1 MARPE
6 LPKLPPIGVR
16 LSTDFEARGSG
27 FRARVRWTDP
37 TTKERQ
43 SRTRYVTSTADADA
57 FFDEMRKASRTGI
70 DPTITLNDFVAAIG
84 DRWLRGI
91 DMTSTGEGYRTGL
104 RLRVLP
110 TLGHLRISDITT
122 GMIDRL
128 IDDWEPRYSSTVI
141 KNSIAPLGRVLD
153 EAVRDDIIA
162 ANPARNRAR
171 RSLHALDRMR
181 TPDESPRAYAIPDL
195 ATLQRLA
202 NACLRVHVSYHDH
215 VMASALLAARGSEV
229 SGLRVG
235 DFDLE
240 HKLATIARQ
249 TYPGAGGLVTKPT
262 KGRKVRVVPILEPL
276 MPIIERLTE
285 GRQPDEPLI
294 RGPLG
299 GVLTTA
305 SVRRATK
312 WDSMVVDLGLPNLTR
327 HGLRHTGA
335 TWMADSG
342 IPLHV
347 LQEILGHESLET
359 TRGYLHPDRR
369 HLTDAGAMASR
380 FLKQAAPKPGRSAPA
395 I

>member
-16 LSTDFEARGSG
+16 LSTDVEARGSG

-37 TTKERQ
+37 TTRERQ

-57 FFDEMRKASRTGI
+57 FFEEMRKASRTGT
-70 DPTITLNDFVAAIG
+70 DPTITLNDFVASIG

-91 DMTSTGEGYRTGL
+91 DLTSTGEGYRIGL

-110 TLGHLRISDITT
+110 ALGHLRVSDITT

-128 IDDWEPRYSSTVI
+128 IDDWEPRYSATVI

-153 EAVRDDIIA
+153 EAVRDDIITS
-162 ANPARNRAR
+162 NPARNRAR
-171 RSLHALDRMR
+171 RSLHAVERMR
-181 TPDESPRAYAIPDL
+181 APDESPRAYAIPDL

-215 VMASALLAARGSEV
+215 VMVSALLAARGSEV

-249 TYPGAGGLVTKPT
+249 TYPGAGGLVTKAT

-312 WDSMVVDLGLPNLTR
+312 WDSMVVNLGLPNLTR

-369 HLTDAGAMASR
+369 HLTDAGTMASR
-380 FLKQAAPKPGRSAPA
+380 FLRQTAAKSGRGAPA